1 MASCQTPIH
10 PPITPPP
17 YIAGNGT
24 EEILT
29 AHRATSF
36 QFISL
41 HAASLFPYTGG
52 APDASRYPHLVN
64 IPIEAPLTPSKYRR
78 AWAQVDAAVD
88 AFAPDLI
95 LLSAGYDAH
104 VNDPIGARGTCV
116 GWWVGWLWF
125 WTGIIR
131 MLVPFG

>member
-1 MASCQTPIH
+1 MGGAHHYPFFSPTDDPPHQPPIH
-10 PPITPPP
+10 DDASTTTT
-17 YIAGNGT
+17 GNGT

-29 AHRATSF
+29 AQRASSF

-41 HAASLFPYTGG
+41 HAANIFPHTGAADPG
-52 APDASRYPHLVN
+52 RHPHVVN
-64 IPIEAPLTPSKYRR
+64 IPIEAPLTPAKYRR

-104 VNDPIGARGTCV
+104 VNDPIGARGECV
-116 GWWVGWLWF
+116 CPYWSPGV
-125 WTGIIR
+125 R
-131 MLVPFG
+131 